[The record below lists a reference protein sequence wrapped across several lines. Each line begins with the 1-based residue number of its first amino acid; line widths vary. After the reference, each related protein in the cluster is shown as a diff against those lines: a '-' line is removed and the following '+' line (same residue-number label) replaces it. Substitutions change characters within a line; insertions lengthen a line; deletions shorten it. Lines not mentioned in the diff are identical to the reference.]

1 MKNNFLVLKK
11 ISKSFSGAKALRNV
25 DLTIRKGEI
34 HALVGENGS
43 GKSTLIKIISGVLQ
57 PDENSIIEIDGVRC
71 QRYNTNDTIHKGI
84 QVIYQ
89 DLSVFP
95 NLTVAE
101 NIALNKIIERGTKFI
116 KWKEVTNIAKKA
128 IDRIKIEL
136 NPETLVE
143 NISLAQQMLVAICRV
158 ITTNSRLIIMDEPT
172 SALTDNDVELL
183 FRVIRDLKKEGLS
196 ILFISHKIN
205 EVLKIADRI
214 TILRDGMKIG
224 TYETKDLNYNKITY
238 LMSNKKI
245 AESRYTFDNKNKKV
259 LIEVKNIS
267 KKDNYKDISFKLY
280 EGEILGISG
289 LLGSGRTEVALA
301 LFGTNIPDTGDIF
314 FKNKLVKI
322 KSPIEARKLG
332 ICCVPENRIKQGLI
346 MKYSIGNNIV
356 ITILNKLLNRV
367 KVINNLK
374 KKDVVNYWTDKL
386 KIKCSSSEAFVQ
398 ELSGGNQQRVVL
410 AKWLATQPKVF
421 ILDSPTAGIDVAAKN
436 EIHKLIRKLANQK
449 IGIIFISDEEEEL
462 LNNCNRIITMHKGR
476 FVKEFTVKN
485 ESIIA

>member
-1 MKNNFLVLKK
+1 
-11 ISKSFSGAKALRNV
+11 
-25 DLTIRKGEI
+25 
-34 HALVGENGS
+34 
-43 GKSTLIKIISGVLQ
+43 
-57 PDENSIIEIDGVRC
+57 
-71 QRYNTNDTIHKGI
+71 
-84 QVIYQ
+84 
-89 DLSVFP
+89 
-95 NLTVAE
+95 
-101 NIALNKIIERGTKFI
+101 
-116 KWKEVTNIAKKA
+116 
-128 IDRIKIEL
+128 
-136 NPETLVE
+136 
-143 NISLAQQMLVAICRV
+143 
-158 ITTNSRLIIMDEPT
+158 
-172 SALTDNDVELL
+172 
-183 FRVIRDLKKEGLS
+183 
-196 ILFISHKIN
+196 
-205 EVLKIADRI
+205 
-214 TILRDGMKIG
+214 
-224 TYETKDLNYNKITY
+224 LNYNKITY

-289 LLGSGRTEVALA
+289 LLGSGRTEIALA
-301 LFGTNIPDTGDIF
+301 LFGMNIPDTGDIF

-332 ICCVPENRIKQGLI
+332 ICCVPEDRIKQGLI
-346 MKYSIGNNIV
+346 MKYSIDNNIV
-356 ITILNKLLNRV
+356 ITILNELLNRV

-485 ESIIA
+485 ESRIA